1 MTTQIERFDVTP
13 RMSKIVR
20 HENTIYLCGQT
31 AKGAAAG
38 SIADQTREVLSRVDA
53 LLAKAGSDRSRILT
67 AMIFLRNIRDFG
79 GMNEVWEAWIPS
91 GAAPARAT
99 VQAHLASEEL
109 LVEVTITA
117 AIAYPPGSPND
128 RRHL

>member
-1 MTTQIERFDVTP
+1 MTTQIERIDVTP

-38 SIADQTREVLSRVDA
+38 DIADQTREVLSRVDA
-53 LLAKAGSDRSRILT
+53 LLAKAGSERSRILT
-67 AMIFLRNIRDFG
+67 AMVFLRNIRDFA

-91 GAAPARAT
+91 GAAPARTT

-109 LVEVTITA
+109 LVEITITA
-117 AIAYPPGSPND
+117 AIA
-128 RRHL
+128 